1 MRKTLK
7 KRYSIPMKLLS
18 NEAHLSYR
26 PLCLFSQP
34 DFKKLPCFLPLLSG
48 NSPSLPRNLLPPISG
63 KLAPA
68 LLFPPQPLWSPN
80 HHHDYSP
87 LHSHAPH
94 AWSFFRSRSP
104 TPNVFFRVLPKV
116 AGKTKKNKYIKKT
129 KTKKNGS
136 TLMYDCLNIHKP
148 VYDYVNFVEF

>member
-18 NEAHLSYR
+18 NETHLSYH
-26 PLCLFSQP
+26 PLCLLSQP
-34 DFKKLPCFLPLLSG
+34 DLKSSPAFSPCSSG
-48 NSPSLPRNLLPPISG
+48 NSPSLPRNLLPLISG

-80 HHHDYSP
+80 HHHGCSP

-129 KTKKNGS
+129 KTKKMGLHS
-136 TLMYDCLNIHKP
+136 CMIVWTFISQYMIM
-148 VYDYVNFVEF
+148 